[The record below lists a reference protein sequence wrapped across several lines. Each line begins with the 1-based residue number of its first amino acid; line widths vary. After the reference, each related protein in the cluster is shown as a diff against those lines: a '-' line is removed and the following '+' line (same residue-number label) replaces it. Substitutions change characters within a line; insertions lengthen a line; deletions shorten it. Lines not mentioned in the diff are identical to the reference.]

1 LYGAAKAA
9 EGAGQHEKAT
19 TYFRKLA
26 DLTKDADTDR
36 PEIRETK
43 AFLTRR

>member
-9 EGAGQHEKAT
+9 EGAKQPEKAAA
-19 TYFRKLA
+19 YFRQLA
-26 DLTKDADTDR
+26 DLTKDADADR
-36 PEIRETK
+36 GEIREAK